1 MSHVFL
7 GKEGVVK
14 KNSEPPT
21 VSLDS
26 YNSILPVNEE
36 HLDKLS
42 LIRLTTSMFIPTG
55 VISLL
60 AQSFR
65 HPPAG
70 DGRPKGA
77 PFVGGH
83 SSLSVTHSD
92 TCSCV

>member
-1 MSHVFL
+1 
-7 GKEGVVK
+7 
-14 KNSEPPT
+14 
-21 VSLDS
+21 
-26 YNSILPVNEE
+26 
-36 HLDKLS
+36 
-42 LIRLTTSMFIPTG
+42 MFIPTG

-77 PFVGGH
+77 PLAGGH
-83 SSLSVTHSD
+83 SSLSVTRSD

>member
-1 MSHVFL
+1 MSL
-7 GKEGVVK
+7 
-14 KNSEPPT
+14 
-21 VSLDS
+21 VS
-26 YNSILPVNEE
+26 YITILPVNEK
-36 HLDKLS
+36 HLDELS
-42 LIRLTTSMFIPTG
+42 LIRLATSMFIPTG

-77 PFVGGH
+77 PLVGGH

>member
-1 MSHVFL
+1 MERRCRQNNAEPITMSLV
-7 GKEGVVK
+7 
-14 KNSEPPT
+14 
-21 VSLDS
+21 S
-26 YNSILPVNEE
+26 YNSILPVNEQ

-70 DGRPKGA
+70 DGSPKGA
-77 PFVGGH
+77 PLAGGH
-83 SSLSVTHSD
+83 SSLSVTHND